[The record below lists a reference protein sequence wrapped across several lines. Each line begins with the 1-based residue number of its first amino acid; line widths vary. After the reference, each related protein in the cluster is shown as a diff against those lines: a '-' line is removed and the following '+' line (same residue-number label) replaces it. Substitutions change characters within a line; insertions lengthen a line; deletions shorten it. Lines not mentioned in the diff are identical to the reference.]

1 MKFPH
6 CEFRPNFILIF
17 YKIIYFQIIWE
28 LAHYL
33 LPLCH
38 PPQGVYQPLWPLQRG
53 GRSQPWVNLWP
64 HRGTCYPKVPCPY
77 LASPQ
82 TAWYPTPTQT
92 ATTITPAAPI
102 TMPQCPLGDPT
113 MGISMDPLATLAPEW
128 PLGVN
133 PTTGINTKKFAPA
146 GGKTALAGEKL
157 PQLGKKL
164 PHQDSSAKWMQPN
177 FSCIVCWHT
186 EYKERNLKWICK
198 YLELPLHS
206 VEIYTF
212 FCPYVFT

>member
-1 MKFPH
+1 M
-6 CEFRPNFILIF
+6 
-17 YKIIYFQIIWE
+17 FQTIWE
-28 LAHYL
+28 SVHCPR
-33 LPLCH
+33 LPYHH
-38 PPQGVYQPLWPLQRG
+38 PPLKEEYRPQWPPAQG

-64 HRGTCYPKVPCPY
+64 HRGTCYPKVPCPF

-92 ATTITPAAPI
+92 ATTTTPAAPI

-146 GGKTALAGEKL
+146 GEKTTPRRFKCQVNATELFLYCVLAYRVQRK
-157 PQLGKKL
+157 
-164 PHQDSSAKWMQPN
+164 
-177 FSCIVCWHT
+177 
-186 EYKERNLKWICK
+186 NLKEFVNI
-198 YLELPLHS
+198 
-206 VEIYTF
+206 
-212 FCPYVFT
+212 